1 MYIFF
6 KKSER
11 CGYRSLSGGIILS
24 QKLSEKEKKKMQKIL
39 KKVQKK
45 STVKQVRV
53 SKFC

>member
-11 CGYRSLSGGIILS
+11 CEHRSFCGGIVLT
-24 QKLSEKEKKKMQKIL
+24 QKLSEKEKKKMKKIL